1 LRFCGGNGV
10 DNGFKSGKE
19 DIFDTFLLFYR
30 MRRKS
35 RVSVSFSDDV
45 IEEVER
51 RRGLVKRS
59 TYYESLI
66 RSALG
71 MEPEENMHV
80 GKRRMERRAYL
91 Q

>member
-1 LRFCGGNGV
+1 MQ
-10 DNGFKSGKE
+10 SGKG
-19 DIFDTFLLFYR
+19 DIFEGFLLYYY

-35 RVSVSFSDDV
+35 QISVSLSDDV
-45 IEEVER
+45 IEEFER

-71 MEPEENMHV
+71 MEPEENAHV
-80 GKRRMERRAYL
+80 GRRRTERRAYL
-91 Q
+91 R

>member
-1 LRFCGGNGV
+1 MQ
-10 DNGFKSGKE
+10 SGKG
-19 DIFDTFLLFYR
+19 DIFEAFLVLYH

-35 RVSVSFSDDV
+35 RVSVSLSDDV

-51 RRGLVKRS
+51 RSLVKRS
-59 TYYESLI
+59 TYCESLI
-66 RSALG
+66 RSTLG

-80 GKRRMERRAYL
+80 GKRGIERRAHL

>member
-1 LRFCGGNGV
+1 
-10 DNGFKSGKE
+10 
-19 DIFDTFLLFYR
+19 LLYH
-30 MRRKS
+30 MSRKS
-35 RVSVSFSDDV
+35 RVSVSLSDEV

-71 MEPEENMHV
+71 MEPEENIHV
-80 GKRRMERRAYL
+80 RRRGIERGTYL
-91 Q
+91 K